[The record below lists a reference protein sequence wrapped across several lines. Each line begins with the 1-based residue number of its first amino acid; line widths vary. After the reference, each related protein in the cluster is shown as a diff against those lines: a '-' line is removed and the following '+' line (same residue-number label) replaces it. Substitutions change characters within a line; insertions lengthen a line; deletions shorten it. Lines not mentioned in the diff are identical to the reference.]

1 MMGDKTGLE
10 LRFWPQIIIVILTGN
25 TNFHIRHG
33 NYKLLSAGT
42 AELALQCL
50 TVHNSG
56 TV

>member
-1 MMGDKTGLE
+1 MGDKTGLE
-10 LRFWPQIIIVILTGN
+10 LRFWPQIIIDILTGN